1 MFLWTAIYIFAPQK
15 SRQRKSELGRVL
27 LKAATKRAKMVP
39 FFYDTDAPFTRC
51 KKKKFT
57 RSFIFEEKGESMT
70 TNFCGAVKMAEFFIR
85 EYITCAANLFDRDF
99 ASSFKNGCHLAAVID
114 GWYRSRDRR
123 RRWNFF
129 FLSSR
134 YLVTWKVK
142 GKRRKMSIGIR
153 LKDFWKVRLMSWTD
167 KQMSFLEGETEGR
180 KGEILSSI

>member
-57 RSFIFEEKGESMT
+57 HSFIFQEKGESMT

-85 EYITCAANLFDRDF
+85 EYIICAANLFDRDF

-129 FLSSR
+129 FYPVDIWLPGKSR
-134 YLVTWKVK
+134 GK
-142 GKRRKMSIGIR
+142 GGKCR
-153 LKDFWKVRLMSWTD
+153 
-167 KQMSFLEGETEGR
+167 
-180 KGEILSSI
+180 